1 MNALRKHIIILF
13 AFCFVIL
20 SGCFDD
26 PIQDE
31 LLLYLNSDLSTAH
44 ELEKKAVSAYEGVT
58 GANFSN
64 DQELY
69 NTLINEV
76 IPNYE
81 KFLDELNSVKIKNEA
96 LKEIHDI
103 YIEGAQI
110 QYEAFTII
118 IKALE
123 TQDQALITEA
133 NEKLEKG
140 RTLIQ
145 DYVTKL
151 EQLAQEHNVTIDKN
165 KK

>member
-1 MNALRKHIIILF
+1 MHTLRKQIFLLF
-13 AFCFVIL
+13 ALCVVIL

-31 LLLYLNSDLSTAH
+31 LLLYLNSDLTTAH
-44 ELEKKAVSAYEGVT
+44 KLEKEAVSAYEGVT

-69 NTLINEV
+69 DTLINEV

-81 KFLDELNSVKIKNEA
+81 KFLDELNSVKIENEA

-123 TQDQALITEA
+123 TQDQNAKTMFQSMAQSQQTIVDSLNA
-133 NEKLEKG
+133 RLQY
-140 RTLIQ
+140 IQ
-145 DYVTKL
+145 S
-151 EQLAQEHNVTIDKN
+151 QEPQYKQ
-165 KK
+165 